1 MKQLIIATLVAL
13 ILGNEVVSLL
23 VLVAWSFYGLGK
35 LGHEMDLNLR

>member
-1 MKQLIIATLVAL
+1 MKQLIIATLVAF

-23 VLVAWSFYGLGK
+23 VLVAWSAYGLSK